1 MLRESPPT
9 RTLIFCKTKR
19 AADEL
24 DSYLY
29 ENNLP
34 STSVHGDR
42 DQREREDALTAFRTG
57 NAPILVATEVAA
69 RGLDIANV
77 MHVINYDLPEKIDDY
92 IHRIGKRLL

>member
-1 MLRESPPT
+1 M
-9 RTLIFCKTKR
+9 
-19 AADEL
+19 
-24 DSYLY
+24 Y